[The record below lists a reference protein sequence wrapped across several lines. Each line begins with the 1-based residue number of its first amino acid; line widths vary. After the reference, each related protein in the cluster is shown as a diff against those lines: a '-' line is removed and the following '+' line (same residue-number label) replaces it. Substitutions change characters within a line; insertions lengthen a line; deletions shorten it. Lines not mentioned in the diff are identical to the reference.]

1 MISRQFVTEVGLSGI
16 SIQNFLNSL
25 IHNKKE
31 GLGIYDCVEEVLDKK
46 CSKMK
51 PDYVVEEIKKNVMML
66 VKIILGRSNSY
77 NTQSFCENLIEY
89 VKFSKQY
96 TMVNTFIK
104 SEDVN
109 VSIRNMSKIVSKL
122 YYGIDGLKIMLYD
135 GSYDL
140 LLEGKTTSIKLNQLM
155 HIVNYEPDAILYMR
169 LYQDNLDNLDEIGGI
184 FIKNDEYDYRKIYNL
199 EDIVKLLKEVTEY
212 NYDLCIL
219 PDYRSI
225 KVGVY
230 DFFEYYILP
239 AIKKSDISYYEAFKI
254 LLVVMDMDYKLINQD
269 VLDKFEVI
277 QKHMSSNNDIIQLLN
292 VWYSLMEDY
301 AIDIETKLVFIMKTY
316 EVTYMNDSQI
326 ENLSEILDKLYE
338 EVLGVTFLSSNKD
351 YNELLKNTMMACSTL
366 DELYFKFMELN
377 NSIEEFNNDSI
388 DAEDFI

>member
-1 MISRQFVTEVGLSGI
+1 MF
-16 SIQNFLNSL
+16 
-25 IHNKKE
+25 K
-31 GLGIYDCVEEVLDKK
+31 
-46 CSKMK
+46 
-51 PDYVVEEIKKNVMML
+51 
-66 VKIILGRSNSY
+66 
-77 NTQSFCENLIEY
+77 
-89 VKFSKQY
+89 
-96 TMVNTFIK
+96 
-104 SEDVN
+104 
-109 VSIRNMSKIVSKL
+109 
-122 YYGIDGLKIMLYD
+122 
-135 GSYDL
+135 
-140 LLEGKTTSIKLNQLM
+140 
-155 HIVNYEPDAILYMR
+155 
-169 LYQDNLDNLDEIGGI
+169 DNLDNSDKIGGI
-184 FIKNDEYDYRKIYNL
+184 IIKNDEYDYRKIYNL

-351 YNELLKNTMMACSTL
+351 YNELLKNTMMSCSTL
-366 DELYFKFMELN
+366 DELYLKFMELN